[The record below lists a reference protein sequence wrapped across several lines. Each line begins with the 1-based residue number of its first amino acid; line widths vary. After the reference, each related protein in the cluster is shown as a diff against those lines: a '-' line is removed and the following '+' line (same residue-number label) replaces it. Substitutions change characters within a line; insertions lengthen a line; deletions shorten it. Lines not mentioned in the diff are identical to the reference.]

1 MLLFV
6 ERAGAEV
13 VECACVIEIPDL
25 KVCTSYTPGH
35 LCFSKYKI
43 EMWAAFLRSITLSIF
58 DFEEASCMPVYLFL
72 VFASQL
78 HFSLVLVIRIVG
90 IFMQLVRMLYGFLTT
105 MVAKPV
111 EIGITT

>member
-43 EMWAAFLRSITLSIF
+43 EMWAAFLRSITLSILLF
-58 DFEEASCMPVYLFL
+58 RLTKKKNLHYLSSTLKKLLACQCICFLYLQVSCISQNSWDFYA
-72 VFASQL
+72 ASQNAL
-78 HFSLVLVIRIVG
+78 WVPNN
-90 IFMQLVRMLYGFLTT
+90 YG
-105 MVAKPV
+105 
-111 EIGITT
+111 G